1 MNCPRCGFEQHIGA
15 TFCPNCGWLLTSAEN
30 PDDFWRI
37 QETPSPMLWRVP
49 KRRKRKPSPQEE
61 PPPRPD
67 LKRELE
73 GTTRPREDAAPAEV
87 SVRAEET
94 AGQSRGAEA
103 AEDRTPA
110 PPEVPSKA
118 EQMQPTPSDY
128 PSPAVPLQ
136 PLQDFERPI
145 MEGPGQSSQPPGE
158 PPATPQA
165 PAVARG
171 ESFAIR
177 PPAEKDRR
185 PFLLVAAALLVG
197 FLLGAVAQYILSPP
211 KEYIVLEPQPT
222 PSPAVEPRPIGGL
235 APLPVPRTSPGPI
248 PAPGPDLP
256 AQNDLR
262 NALIAQKKH
271 YARAGQYTSDIEVLQ
286 KEAPHVVW
294 EPGVT
299 PSRPGVVAVMVCG
312 SDPSAAVLLQAIGAT
327 GRFYGIYDV
336 PSGPFSSVYYATS
349 QQSFSCPN
357 SAPPPSPW
365 KASLAGWGIQQPV
378 VEEPTPSGPGPEPA
392 PPSDED
398 VLGGSGPTPAPL
410 PAPLQTPIPSPSPTV
425 G

>member
-15 TFCPNCGWLLTSAEN
+15 TFCPNCGWLLTSTEN

-37 QETPSPMLWRVP
+37 EETPSPALRRVP
-49 KRRKRKPSPQEE
+49 KRRRRKPSPEDKPQ
-61 PPPRPD
+61 PRPTR
-67 LKRELE
+67 KREPE
-73 GTTRPREDAAPAEV
+73 GTTRPNEDTAPADA
-87 SVRAEET
+87 SARAEEP
-94 AGQSRGAEA
+94 AGQSGGLEATGAGTIAAAEA
-103 AEDRTPA
+103 PPMAETTEPI
-110 PPEVPSKA
+110 
-118 EQMQPTPSDY
+118 PSDY

-136 PLQDFERPI
+136 SVQDFERPI
-145 MEGPGQSSQPPGE
+145 MEGSGQPSQPQGVPL
-158 PPATPQA
+158 ATPQA

-171 ESFAIR
+171 DSFAIR

-185 PFLLVAAALLVG
+185 PVLWVAAALLVG

-222 PSPAVEPRPIGGL
+222 PSPGVEPRPIGGL
-235 APLPVPRTSPGPI
+235 APLPVPRTSPGPV

-271 YARAGQYTSDIEVLQ
+271 YARAGQYTSDIEVLE

-327 GRFYGIYDV
+327 GRYYGIYDV

-378 VEEPTPSGPGPEPA
+378 VEEPTPSSPGPEPS

-398 VLGGSGPTPAPL
+398 VLGGSGPTPPPI
-410 PAPLQTPIPSPSPTV
+410 PAPLQTPNPSPSPT
-425 G
+425 GG